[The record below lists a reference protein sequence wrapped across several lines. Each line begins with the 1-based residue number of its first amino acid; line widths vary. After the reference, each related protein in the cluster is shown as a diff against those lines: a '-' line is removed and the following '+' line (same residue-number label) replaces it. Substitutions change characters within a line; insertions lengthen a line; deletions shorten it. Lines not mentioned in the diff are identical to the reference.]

1 MAGAASPNTALADRY
16 ESFVRLEQDTND
28 FLDQMPIYTKR
39 DGSAVIFAFN
49 SLFDLSWQLMAD
61 SLAEWYGLN
70 DVKPDPR
77 DVIRLAASV
86 DLIDHEE
93 QWLAMMKNRT
103 LSTHDYLGVN
113 HEYYC
118 QVIKDEY
125 IPLMQALD
133 DSIAE
138 QLRRLLPDD
147 R

>member
-93 QWLAMMKNRT
+93 QWLAMMKNRI
-103 LSTHDYLGVN
+103 LSAHDYLGVN

>member
-86 DLIDHEE
+86 DLIDHE
-93 QWLAMMKNRT
+93 
-103 LSTHDYLGVN
+103 YLGVN